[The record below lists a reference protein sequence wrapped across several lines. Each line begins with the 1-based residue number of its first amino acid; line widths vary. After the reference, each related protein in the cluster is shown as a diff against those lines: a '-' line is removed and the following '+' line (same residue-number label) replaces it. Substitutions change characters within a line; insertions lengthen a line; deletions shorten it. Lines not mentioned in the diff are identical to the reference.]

1 MKTRST
7 QNWNKHASGRVT
19 PQAVTNFANKTA
31 ENKLRTYL
39 FLYLYILMACLSM
52 FVAQITE
59 RQLFG

>member
-1 MKTRST
+1 MKPRST
-7 QNWNKHASGRVT
+7 QHWNKHVNGRVT
-19 PQAVTNFANKTA
+19 PQAVTNFANKTG

-39 FLYLYILMACLSM
+39 FLYLYIVMACLSM